1 MKYTLA
7 ISKNFKKS
15 YKKLTKENKL
25 LVYETIEKLLNDEIL
40 DKKYKDH
47 QLKGNF
53 KNYKECHIKPDL
65 LLIYR
70 KEKEKLTLTCV
81 HLGSHSDLF

>member
-1 MKYTLA
+1 MKYTLT

-53 KNYKECHIKPDL
+53 KNYKECHIKPNL
-65 LLIYR
+65 LLIYH
-70 KEKEKLTLTCV
+70 KEKEKLILTCV
-81 HLGSHSDLF
+81 HLGSHNDLF

>member
-81 HLGSHSDLF
+81 YLGSHSDLF